1 METSPD
7 RWKAPGWDA
16 PGAILLVSCYELGHQ
31 PIGLASPLAFLRR
44 AGFAPAAMDL
54 AVEPFSAEKA
64 AEALFAGISVPMHTA
79 LRLGVAAAR
88 RVREANPG
96 CHICF
101 YGLYARLNADYLL
114 ENGADSVIAGEFEAP
129 LTDLIGALARSG
141 EPPDIPGVGTLGR
154 PAEPH
159 LEKIPLTLPRREDLP
174 PLSSYAHLLKDG
186 ERLPVGTVEA
196 SRGCKHLC
204 LHCRHGTDVPSRQ

>member
-7 RWKAPGWDA
+7 RWNA

-54 AVEPFSAEKA
+54 AVEPFSAEKP

-101 YGLYARLNADYLL
+101 YGLYANLNADYLL
-114 ENGADSVIAGEFEAP
+114 ENEADSVIAGEFEAP
-129 LTDLIGALARSG
+129 LTGLIEALARSG
-141 EPPDIPGVGTLGR
+141 EP
-154 PAEPH
+154 
-159 LEKIPLTLPRREDLP
+159 
-174 PLSSYAHLLKDG
+174 S
-186 ERLPVGTVEA
+186 
-196 SRGCKHLC
+196 
-204 LHCRHGTDVPSRQ
+204 DVPAWEFRAGPRGPTSKKSLSLFPAARTCLRSPPTPTF